1 VAVPVLQRIAD
12 YLTRRMG
19 LLKVKFSQRIRRTP
33 SVESFRFLPKKKISF
48 IPGQFLQ
55 LVFDPDN
62 PGNKELNKYLSFSCS
77 PAHDYVEVTKRLSE
91 SKFSQ
96 ALKDLKPLD
105 EIVINAPLGACV
117 FKEEYGKIAFLIG
130 GIGITPVISIIEYIA
145 DKKIETDLCLIY
157 SNRTEEEI
165 AFKKELDY
173 WRSLNKNFKISYL
186 VTDYQPKDKSCIFGR
201 IDKDFIRAEI
211 PDLENRILFIFGPP
225 KMVEAMQAVSLE
237 AGAKKENLRIENFIG
252 Y

>member
-1 VAVPVLQRIAD
+1 
-12 YLTRRMG
+12 MG
-19 LLKVKFSQRIRRTP
+19 LLKVKFSQRIKRTP
-33 SVESFRFLPKKKISF
+33 SVESFRFLPEKKISF

-55 LVFDPDN
+55 LAFDPDN

-77 PAHDYVEVTKRLSE
+77 PARDYIEVTKRLSE

-96 ALKDLKPLD
+96 TLKDLKPLD

-117 FKEEYGKIAFLIG
+117 FKEEYKKIAFLIG

-145 DKKIETDLCLIY
+145 DKKIETDICLIY

-165 AFKKELDY
+165 AFKQELDS
-173 WRSLNKNFKISYL
+173 WRSQSNNLKVTYI
-186 VTDYQPKDKSCIFGR
+186 VTDYQPKDKTCVFGR
-201 IDKDFIRAEI
+201 IDKDLIKAQI
-211 PDLENRILFIFGPP
+211 CDLEERVLFIFGPP
-225 KMVEAMQAVSLE
+225 KMVEAIETVSLE
-237 AGAKKENLRIENFIG
+237 AGAKKENLRIESFIG